1 MGEPGRPGVLLDRDG
16 VLNEDLDYVGDPSRL
31 RVIPGAGRALAEMK
45 ARGLATAVVSSQ
57 SGVARGLFTE
67 QDVDRT
73 NEALSRLL
81 AAEGAAPDAYYYCP
95 HHPEGAVAAYA
106 IACDCRKPA
115 PGLIERAIEELG
127 LDRTRA
133 VMVGNEPRDIECGR
147 AAGVATVAVG
157 PDAVSLG
164 ADHAAAS
171 LADAVDWI
179 LGRTSGGRR
188 ASGGRHE
195 SGAGRASGTG
205 RVQGAAT

>member
-1 MGEPGRPGVLLDRDG
+1 MGEPGRPGVLIDRDG
-16 VLNEDLDYVGDPSRL
+16 VLNEDLGYVGEPARL
-31 RVIPGAGRALAEMK
+31 KVVPGAGQALAGLK
-45 ARGLATAVVSSQ
+45 AHGLATAVVSSQ
-57 SGVARGLFTE
+57 SGVARGYYTE
-67 QDVDRT
+67 EDVRIT

-127 LDRTRA
+127 LDRTRV
-133 VMVGNEPRDIECGR
+133 VMVGNEARDIECGR
-147 AAGVATVAVG
+147 AACVATVAVG
-157 PDAVSLG
+157 PDAASLG

-179 LGRTSGGRR
+179 AERT
-188 ASGGRHE
+188 
-195 SGAGRASGTG
+195 TG
-205 RVQGAAT
+205 PDRDSGAAT